1 MGKKANFERA
11 HQRQVQHTREQRK
24 RKVAAARALRIGE
37 DTNGRRIQRNVLPK
51 VRLSDEKKAMLVEQF
66 TQACRLPA
74 TAEDLCM
81 LLRSTGAEK
90 TQDDASRKRQ
100 REETTMDESNL
111 GTIVDAFLQL
121 GHQAA
126 ITTDESDEDE
136 PMTLLEDVL
145 QDECGGRVVCALIA
159 ALGTSKNNKKPMVLD
174 AVTKVF
180 EENETLHEHYVACKV
195 MSSLVQYG
203 DREIQERVLRV
214 LQQHAKTVDQLQ
226 AQLRNRHS
234 AVTIQH
240 LIEHFPTETL
250 TWLGE
255 TLGVTELLAGK
266 TMAKKK
272 KMKKKTNRDEGELH
286 DTLLLLILDPVA
298 SPIMRAL
305 ISRSVNTSA
314 FLENMDLVKL
324 LETKRGCKFLQ
335 DILSPALPKWN
346 SEGEANVTLDIV
358 MESFETK
365 LLEMCTSIDANFVV
379 QAIIGLIPR
388 TEKAST
394 DRYLKQLLKVL
405 GPHLSSLAT
414 HYIGVHVVVA
424 LVVSSQLT
432 LMEDMVEE
440 IAGKIITRNNVADM
454 LCDSNGSLVVR
465 KLLPLCT
472 RKGSKV
478 GQMLLKAINQDM
490 SSLMY
495 DAIGNLTLQEYIK
508 VCGGEELARK
518 LCKSDELLSMC
529 QHTYASH
536 VVGSLFENVGATTHT
551 NLCHALRPHVL
562 VLSRHLNGR
571 FIVEKAIHANRDI
584 CDLLLRHFMELACEK
599 GTQHVL
605 CTLMLNLDQRG
616 KQWVVNTVI
625 SGLADLATQQCG
637 SIVLQK
643 LMLVDALLL
652 AAVKKE
658 LAQKPRLRNN
668 LAQNFFG
675 KFVVQIT
682 DAAGE
687 QGAPLLPK
695 A

>member
-37 DTNGRRIQRNVLPK
+37 DTNGRRIQRNSLPK

-74 TAEDLCM
+74 TSEDLCM
-81 LLRSTGAEK
+81 LLRSACGEK
-90 TQDDASRKRQ
+90 TQDDASRKRR

-159 ALGTSKNNKKPMVLD
+159 ALDTSKNDKKPMVLD
-174 AVTKVF
+174 AVTKLF

-203 DREIQERVLRV
+203 DREVQERVLHV

-250 TWLGE
+250 AWLGE

-266 TMAKKK
+266 KVAKKK
-272 KMKKKTNRDEGELH
+272 RMKKTNHDECDRRG
-286 DTLLLLILDPVA
+286 TLLLLILDPVA
-298 SPIMRAL
+298 SPIIRAL

-314 FLENMDLVKL
+314 FLENMDLVML

-346 SEGEANVTLDIV
+346 SEGEATVTLDVV
-358 MESFETK
+358 MKSCETK

-394 DRYLKQLLKVL
+394 DRYFKQLLKVL

-424 LVVSSQLT
+424 LVVSSHLT
-432 LMEDMVEE
+432 PMGDMVEE
-440 IAGKIITRNNVADM
+440 IAGTIITGNNVADM

-472 RKGSKV
+472 RKGSNV

-508 VCGGEELARK
+508 VCGGEEIARK

-562 VLSRHLNGR
+562 TLSRHLNGR

-605 CTLMLNLDQRG
+605 CTLMLNSDQRG
-616 KQWVVNTVI
+616 KEWVVNTVI
-625 SGLADLATQQCG
+625 SGLVDLATQQCG

-643 LMLVDALLL
+643 LMLADALLL

-687 QGAPLLPK
+687 QGSPLFPK

>member
-37 DTNGRRIQRNVLPK
+37 DTNGRRIQRYSLPK
-51 VRLSDEKKAMLVEQF
+51 VRLSDEKKKMLVEQF

-74 TAEDLCM
+74 TSEDLCM
-81 LLRSTGAEK
+81 LLRSACGEK
-90 TQDDASRKRQ
+90 TQDDASRKRR

-111 GTIVDAFLQL
+111 GTIVDAFLQW

-159 ALGTSKNNKKPMVLD
+159 ALDTSKNDKKPMVLD
-174 AVTKVF
+174 AVTKLF

-203 DREIQERVLRV
+203 DRETQERVLDV

-250 TWLGE
+250 AWLGE
-255 TLGVTELLAGK
+255 TLGVTELLVGK
-266 TMAKKK
+266 KMAKKK
-272 KMKKKTNRDEGELH
+272 RMKKTNHDECDRR

-298 SPIMRAL
+298 SPIIRAL

-314 FLENMDLVKL
+314 FLENMDLVML
-324 LETKRGCKFLQ
+324 LETKRGCRFLQ

-346 SEGEANVTLDIV
+346 SEGEATVTLDVV
-358 MESFETK
+358 MKSCETK

-394 DRYLKQLLKVL
+394 DRYFKQLLKVL

-424 LVVSSQLT
+424 LVVSSHLT
-432 LMEDMVEE
+432 PMEDMAEE
-440 IAGKIITRNNVADM
+440 IAGTIITGNNVADM

-465 KLLPLCT
+465 KLLPLCK

-508 VCGGEELARK
+508 VCGGEEIARK

-562 VLSRHLNGR
+562 TLSRHLNGR
-571 FIVEKAIHANRDI
+571 FIVEKAIYANRDI

-605 CTLMLNLDQRG
+605 CTLMLNSDQRG
-616 KQWVVNTVI
+616 REWVVNTVI
-625 SGLADLATQQCG
+625 SGLVDLATQQCG

-643 LMLVDALLL
+643 LMLADALLL

-687 QGAPLLPK
+687 QGSPSSPK